1 VSVPSA
7 RVGEAEADEPGAS
20 RRDSLGW
27 LAPPIV
33 GAVTFVAYL
42 RTLMPGI
49 AFGDWGEMQT
59 VPHILG
65 IAHPTGYPTY
75 ILVAWLGELI
85 PIGSVAFRANLL
97 SAVLVSLALALATAI
112 SIRLG
117 VRPLIAIAAGICTGA
132 VGTVWAAATVAEVN
146 PLHLFFAAAMLH
158 RALVW
163 EERREVRDLVIGGL
177 LVGLSLGNHLLTIF
191 IAPFVALFVL
201 WVGRREILARPWLLL
216 AGAGAAVVGLMV
228 YLYIPIA
235 ASRVP
240 PPALEYNHPVTLD
253 AVWWLISGTQ
263 FRGQFDFL
271 SAAGPGKFIA
281 SLPGLWDL
289 LVGRATPVLPLL
301 GAGGLVVLV
310 WRRPAFGLMCVA
322 ILVLGGYV
330 WANYLE
336 LEHYLLVPWLIVGI
350 GAAVGLQA
358 IADVVGFAVSRAGV
372 GVDRGTEADISRGRS
387 PVGAAGLVG
396 VAVGCVGLVLAGLLG
411 SANWAGADRS
421 GDTSGSD
428 YVNTVMASLPTNA
441 AILSEWDASTPLWQ
455 GQQVLGLR
463 PDVIVVDDSNIV
475 YEGWVTREK
484 RIESLICER
493 PVFILRL
500 SDRELGPT
508 RQEFR
513 VTPFITVGVAYGGP
527 SAAAMR
533 PIYRVEPIDP
543 SACPGSG

>member
-1 VSVPSA
+1 VSAVPTGDASDLESTGGVLHS
-7 RVGEAEADEPGAS
+7 RV

-75 ILVAWLGELI
+75 ILLAWLAELV

-112 SIRLG
+112 SIRIG

-146 PLHLFFAAAMLH
+146 PLHLFFAAALIH

-163 EERREVRDLVIGGL
+163 EERHDVRDLAIGGL
-177 LVGLSLGNHLLTIF
+177 FVGLSLGNHLLTIF
-191 IAPFVALFVL
+191 VAPFVALFVL
-201 WVGRREILARPWLLL
+201 WVGRREIISRPWILL

-240 PPALEYNHPVTLD
+240 PPALEYNHPATLD
-253 AVWWLISGTQ
+253 AIWWLISGTQ

-281 SLPGLWDL
+281 SLPRLWDL

-301 GAGGLVVLV
+301 GAGGLAVLV
-310 WRRPAFGLMCVA
+310 WRRPAFGAMCVA
-322 ILVLGGYV
+322 ILVLGCYV

-358 IADVVGFAVSRAGV
+358 IAGAVGFALSRAGFSGV
-372 GVDRGTEADISRGRS
+372 GRWSN
-387 PVGAAGLVG
+387 AGVAC
-396 VAVGCVGLVLAGLLG
+396 VAVGCVGLVLAVLLG
-411 SANWAGADRS
+411 STNWAGADRS
-421 GDTSGSD
+421 HDTSGSD
-428 YVNTVMASLPTNA
+428 YVNTVMTSLPENA
-441 AILSEWDASTPLWQ
+441 AILSEWDASTPLWH

-484 RIESLICER
+484 RIEALICER

-500 SDRELGPT
+500 SDRDLVPT
-508 RQEFR
+508 RQEFQ
-513 VTPFITVGVAYGGP
+513 VTRFIVVGVAYGGP
-527 SAAAMR
+527 SAAAAR
-533 PIYRVEPIDP
+533 PIYRVEPRDP